1 MKKGF
6 TLIEIAV
13 VVLVIAI
20 LAAIALP
27 QYRKSLERS
36 RAAEAFDILTEI
48 RNKQEARDLLG
59 TGTAKG
65 YTIKFSDLGEVIAGK
80 TSTTNTL
87 DTKLFSYVLSDNPYP
102 QAYAKR
108 KDLDYSIVQTKGYQD
123 SALCCI
129 GKDCDMVDN
138 VLKGCEKT
146 ACPTTCAAGYKR
158 TGYFFSED
166 GPCCEAKTSCPTTC
180 PTGQKR
186 SSVQYTE
193 DGACCVAKTSCPT
206 TCPTGQQ
213 RTSVQYSEDG
223 ACCVSKTSC
232 PATCPTGQKRTSVQY
247 SEDGA
252 CCTAKTACPASCPAG
267 EERTSVQYS
276 EDGACCTAVKCADD
290 NKSLYLNS
298 SNGFWSDTLCKGIC
312 CGVGYYPVDK
322 GTYLTCYNGV
332 MYGSEAVCEDNPIP
346 CGSGQILVGG
356 VCKTACPSTC
366 PTGQK
371 RTSSQY
377 SEDGACCVAKTACP
391 ATCPTGQE
399 RTSVQYSE
407 DGACCQ
413 TKACPTGQ
421 TLVGGVCK
429 TACPATC
436 PTGQER
442 TSMQYSE
449 DGACCQ
455 TKTCPTGQTLVGGV
469 CKTACPA
476 TCPTGQER
484 TSAQYSEDGAC
495 CKAKTCPTG
504 QTLVGTVCKTN
515 CPSACPTGYAR
526 SLVNY
531 TEDGACCKPQVV
543 AYNCQPVPGAGLT
556 GGPGDIW
563 IGATMANNGTATSSH
578 VVSTRVDYQTG
589 SGYSGSAYQ
598 DIVIPQGAKYGILEF
613 SAYTPSGDTGV
624 TNCTVT
630 VISVN

>member
-1 MKKGF
+1 MSQKKGF

-48 RNKQEARDLLG
+48 RNKQESRDLLG

-65 YTIKFSDLGEVIAGK
+65 YTVKFSDLGEVIAGK

-166 GPCCEAKTSCPTTC
+166 GPCCEAKTSCPATC
-180 PTGQKR
+180 PAGQKR
-186 SSVQYTE
+186 SSVQYTEDGACCVAKTSCPTTCPTGQQRTSVQYSE

-276 EDGACCTAVKCADD
+276 EDGACCTAKTACPATCPTGQERTSVQYSEDGA
-290 NKSLYLNS
+290 
-298 SNGFWSDTLCKGIC
+298 C
-312 CGVGYYPVDK
+312 CQTK
-322 GTYLTCYNGV
+322 T
-332 MYGSEAVCEDNPIP
+332 
-346 CGSGQILVGG
+346 CGSGQTLVGG
-356 VCKTACPSTC
+356 VCKTACPATC

-407 DGACCQ
+407 DGDC
-413 TKACPTGQ
+413 
-421 TLVGGVCK
+421 CK
-429 TACPATC
+429 TSSGCP
-436 PTGQER
+436 
-442 TSMQYSE
+442 
-449 DGACCQ
+449 
-455 TKTCPTGQTLVGGV
+455 
-469 CKTACPA
+469 
-476 TCPTGQER
+476 
-484 TSAQYSEDGAC
+484 
-495 CKAKTCPTG
+495 
-504 QTLVGTVCKTN
+504 VGTSIGANGKCCTPELMGIDERDGGCCVEFSN
-515 CPSACPTGYAR
+515 C
-526 SLVNY
+526 
-531 TEDGACCKPQVV
+531 
-543 AYNCQPVPGAGLT
+543 GLT
-556 GGPGDIW
+556 GPG
-563 IGATMANNGTATSSH
+563 GLAFPCRCARTGTGTISCSGNSTQSCGQCGTQTRTCNTSTGVWS
-578 VVSTRVDYQTG
+578 SWSSCNESPNPLSPSDQDMCLSCGGTLTCKGCDCGTYYDFSSG
-589 SGYSGSAYQ
+589 SGILSYCSFNSR
-598 DIVIPQGAKYGILEF
+598 YGCVCGQTYR
-613 SAYTPSGDTGV
+613 S
-624 TNCTVT
+624 CR
-630 VISVN
+630 